1 MFVPTVEE
9 VERIV
14 AVADPIIRNLQ
25 ITQGY
30 HELSLAGAA
39 LLSIVANWCAFAT
52 WASKQAG
59 ITIRQDGRL

>member
-39 LLSIVANWCAFAT
+39 LLSIVAN
-52 WASKQAG
+52 
-59 ITIRQDGRL
+59 